1 MPQWNDATSDETGRV
16 AAADAPRIHR
26 ADAMTVAYTGRV
38 TDDGGAGEL
47 SAGVRKA
54 LAAAAANAATRLS
67 GGSGPAAAERQDELS
82 RIAAAV
88 LVLAGGVGRSSGAL
102 ETYPR
107 VSVDA
112 LRQEFIT
119 SVAAEVPKRITAREL
134 LAVLAALE
142 DLCSPVERPS
152 GAARAM
158 SLDGMV
164 EIAHD
169 MRSPLAAILLL
180 VEPLRRAQ
188 HGPITPLQE
197 RQLGLIYGAA
207 LSLSTLAND
216 VIDAARRGAA
226 GAPGRHPF
234 SVTATIQD
242 ACSVVSPIAEEK
254 QLELRQ
260 VYPKVDGRVGDA
272 AALHRVLLNLT
283 SNALRYTHQGGVTVG
298 CVERDATK
306 LEFWVSDTGRGIPD
320 HILASLFSEFRP
332 VADGSRFSSSGLGL
346 AICKRLV
353 AAMGGEIRVETA
365 PDEGTRFSFTVDLP
379 PV

>member
-1 MPQWNDATSDETGRV
+1 MLPLN
-16 AAADAPRIHR
+16 
-26 ADAMTVAYTGRV
+26 DAMTVAYPGRV

-47 SAGVRKA
+47 SPGVRRA
-54 LAAAAANAATRLS
+54 LAAAATNAAQRLS

-102 ETYPR
+102 EKYPKL
-107 VSVDA
+107 SVDA
-112 LRQEFIT
+112 LRQEFIAC
-119 SVAAEVPKRITAREL
+119 VAADAQKRTTAKEL
-134 LAVLAALE
+134 LAVLVALE
-142 DLCSPVERPS
+142 DLCSPAERAS

-216 VIDAARRGAA
+216 VIDAARRGVTGTPA
-226 GAPGRHPF
+226 GTHPF

-260 VYPKVDGRVGDA
+260 IYPKVDGRVGDA

-283 SNALRYTHQGGVTVG
+283 SNALKYTHQGGVTVG
-298 CVERDATK
+298 CNERDASRV
-306 LEFWVSDTGRGIPD
+306 EFWVSDTGRGIPA
-320 HILASLFSEFRP
+320 HILDSLFSEFRP

-353 AAMGGEIRVETA
+353 AAMGGEIQVETA
-365 PDEGTRFSFTVDLP
+365 PDKGTRFSFTIELP
-379 PV
+379 EVSPKA

>member
-1 MPQWNDATSDETGRV
+1 
-16 AAADAPRIHR
+16 
-26 ADAMTVAYTGRV
+26 MTVAYTGRV

-47 SAGVRKA
+47 SAAVKRA
-54 LAAAAANAATRLS
+54 LAAAATNAAQRIS
-67 GGSGPAAAERQDELS
+67 GGSGPAADERQDDLN

-102 ETYPR
+102 EKYPKLW
-107 VSVDA
+107 VDT
-112 LRQEFIT
+112 LRQEFIAC
-119 SVAAEVPKRITAREL
+119 VAADAQKRITAKEL
-134 LAVLAALE
+134 VAVLGAIE
-142 DLCSPVERPS
+142 DLCSPAERTS
-152 GAARAM
+152 GVARAM

-216 VIDAARRGAA
+216 VIDAARRGVT
-226 GAPGRHPF
+226 GAPGKHPF

-260 VYPKVDGRVGDA
+260 IYPKLDGRVGDG

-283 SNALRYTHQGGVTVG
+283 SNALKYTHQGGVTVG
-298 CVERDATK
+298 CTERDASRV
-306 LEFWVSDTGRGIPD
+306 EFWVNDTGRGIPA
-320 HILASLFSEFRP
+320 HILDSLFSEFRP

-353 AAMGGEIRVETA
+353 AAMGGEIQVETA
-365 PDEGTRFSFTVDLP
+365 PDKGTRFSFTIDLP
-379 PV
+379 PA